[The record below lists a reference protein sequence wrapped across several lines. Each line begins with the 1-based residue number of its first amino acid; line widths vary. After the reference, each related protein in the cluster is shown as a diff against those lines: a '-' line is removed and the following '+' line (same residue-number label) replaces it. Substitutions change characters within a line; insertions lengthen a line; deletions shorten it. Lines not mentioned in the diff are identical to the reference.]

1 MTKKQIEQFY
11 KREITKVDK
20 KLNSAFKNNEPKSLY
35 DPCAYALETGGK
47 RLRPFLVMLSAKA
60 VGGKISVVYNAALAV
75 EILHNFTLIHDD
87 IMDNA
92 DIRRGRAAL
101 HKKYDEN
108 IAILSGD
115 NLMAI
120 SYLYLVKDCKKNVNE
135 VVNHFTQGIIEICEG
150 QSFDKD
156 FETKKNVSIDEYLF
170 MIQKKTAALAEM
182 CCFIGAKIVG
192 GSKTEV
198 NNMAKFGRN
207 LGMAFQLQDDL
218 LDIFGDEKQFGK
230 TVGGDLV
237 EGKKT
242 FLFLKALEKAK
253 GEDKRLLKKVIENKG
268 IKKNQVAKYRA
279 IYEKLGVIDE
289 TQKEIRKYSKNA
301 LKCVEKVKNSEA
313 KEILDWLTHK
323 LVDRIN

>member
-1 MTKKQIEQFY
+1 MTDKQLEKFY
-11 KREITKVDK
+11 KREIKKVDK
-20 KLNSAFKNNEPKSLY
+20 KLRSAFNKNVPKSLY
-35 DPCAYALETGGK
+35 DPCTYALEAGGK

-60 VGGKISVVYNAALAV
+60 VGGKISDVGNAALAV

-92 DIRRGRAAL
+92 DIRRGRPAL

-108 IAILSGD
+108 IAILAGD

-120 SYLYLVKDCKKNVNE
+120 SYLYLVKDCKNNVNE
-135 VVNHFTQGIIEICEG
+135 IVNHFTQGIIEICEG
-150 QSFDKD
+150 QSYDKD
-156 FETKKNVSIDEYLF
+156 FEIKKNVSIDEYLL

-182 CCFIGAKIVG
+182 CCFIGSKIVG
-192 GSKTEV
+192 GRKDEV

-253 GEDKRLLKKVIENKG
+253 GEDKKLLKSVIENKG
-268 IKKNQVAKYRA
+268 IRKNQVAKYKA
-279 IYEKLGVIDE
+279 IYEKLGVIED
-289 TQKEIRKYSKNA
+289 TKKEIRKYSKNA
-301 LKCVEKVKNSEA
+301 LKCVQKVKDPEA
-313 KEILDWLTHK
+313 KVILDWLTHK